1 MSILVFDTETT
12 GLPNFRASSGDPD
25 QPHICQIGAMLL
37 DRGGRIKAEM
47 NLLIK
52 PDGWEITPETTAIHG
67 ITQADA
73 EQYGIGLK
81 GAMGLLWRLVA
92 AADVMVAHN
101 LSFDFFLLRIAAKRA
116 ALSEPKDWKIDKFC
130 TCTSTKDI
138 LKIPPTEKMLAAGF
152 NGYKNP
158 NLQEAYKHF
167 FGVEFEG
174 AHDAMADVRACR
186 DVYLKLNQPVGS
198 TRRA

>member
-1 MSILVFDTETT
+1 MKTIVLDTETT

-25 QPHICQIGAMLL
+25 QPHICQIGAMLF
-37 DRGGRIKAEM
+37 DCGGRVKAEL
-47 NLLIK
+47 NLLVK
-52 PDGWEITPETTAIHG
+52 PDGWVIPEEATAIHG
-67 ITQADA
+67 ISQEDA
-73 EQYGIGLK
+73 EQYGISLK
-81 GAMGLLWRLVA
+81 GAMGLLWRLIA

-130 TCTSTKDI
+130 TMKAMVDVC
-138 LKIPPTEKMLAAGF
+138 KIPPTEKMLASGF
-152 NGYKNP
+152 TNYKSP

-167 FGVEFEG
+167 HGQEFEG

-186 DVYLKLNQPVGS
+186 DVYFKLNP
-198 TRRA
+198 RD